1 MPLTARQKQQI
12 DRHIRA
18 YTSYSW
24 ASRWDV
30 TPISYITTCVEQM
43 MDAKWGYTRDLF
55 LPDELINADT
65 HRESFWFCLARVLS
79 EDRLTWWHALELGP
93 RGCRRMVF
101 TWRTKD
107 GEFRFYTKGLLRG
120 GPGRDLI
127 WYASKASSRTHDEG
141 VHSEAD
147 TDVED
152 VHSEADTDDED
163 INTRTVP

>member
-12 DRHIRA
+12 DQHVRA
-18 YTSYSW
+18 YTSYCW

-65 HRESFWFCLARVLS
+65 HRESFWFYMACVLS
-79 EDRLTWWHALELGP
+79 ERTLTEWHELELGAQ
-93 RGCRRMVF
+93 GCRRMVF

-107 GEFRFYTKGLLRG
+107 GAFRFYTKGLLRG

-127 WYASKASSRTHDEG
+127 WYASKASSRAHDEG
-141 VHSEAD
+141 
-147 TDVED
+147 